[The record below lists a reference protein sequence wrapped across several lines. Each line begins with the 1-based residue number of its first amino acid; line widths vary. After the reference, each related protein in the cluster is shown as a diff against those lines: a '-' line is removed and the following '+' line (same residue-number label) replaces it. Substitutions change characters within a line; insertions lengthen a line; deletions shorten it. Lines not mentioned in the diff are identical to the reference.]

1 MRIIQLL
8 FVFLLLFSNQ
18 LKATS
23 NLFVHLNE
31 VTFKSNNL
39 FLTISRDIN
48 SDRVKK
54 IEVKTPNKTFS
65 ITSKYFE
72 QAYAVN
78 LQNVA
83 LTQTIDL
90 GVGVMNDY
98 QLYIPYDLH
107 SEDGSEP
114 TEEQKLKNQELVIYF
129 NSSQVNKIFTR

>member
-1 MRIIQLL
+1 MRIIQLFL
-8 FVFLLLFSNQ
+8 VFFLLFSNQ
-18 LKATS
+18 LKATP

-31 VTFKSNNL
+31 ITLKSNHLN
-39 FLTISRDIN
+39 LTISRDKH
-48 SDRVKK
+48 SDRVQN
-54 IEVKTPNKTFS
+54 IEVKTQNKTFS

-90 GVGVMNDY
+90 SAGGVEDY

-114 TEEQKLKNQELVIYF
+114 TEAQKFMTQELVIYF
-129 NSSQVNKIFTR
+129 NNSQVKKVFTR